1 MAKLVIYE
9 ELDSE
14 ETIFEDFDLTAHRII
29 IGSSDD
35 SNLILD
41 LPDIDPAHASLEFRN
56 DHWVIQDLGGPG
68 GTILNGQTVDGPQ
81 RLKDN
86 DLIQLNTVR
95 IEFVENDY
103 EVVDEED
110 TAILDDMEEM
120 EDAPR
125 PAKPVSGR
133 IWFGTIAGMTVAI
146 IFAILLVFIALHVF
160 GVVNMFDLLP
170 PGLGG

>member
-9 ELDSE
+9 ELDGE

-68 GTILNGQTVDGPQ
+68 GTILNGVTVDGPQ
-81 RLKDN
+81 RLRDN
-86 DLIQLNTVR
+86 DLIELNTVR
-95 IEFVENDY
+95 IQFVEDDY
-103 EVVDEED
+103 GGIVDEED
-110 TAILDDMEEM
+110 TAILDDLEEG
-120 EDAPR
+120 PR

-146 IFAILLVFIALHVF
+146 IFAILLIFIALHVF
-160 GVVNMFDLLP
+160 GVMDIFDLLP